1 MVIFFKTTSKAQS
14 MKEIID
20 KVDFLKIT
28 NLLCKRQCEE
38 NEWQAKHWQKIE
50 LILHIH
56 SFCTLRF
63 NQPWIFEKRKVQ
75 KISKSKTWICHK
87 LATIYITFT
96 LYLQLFTQFLHCI
109 RLISNPR
116 WFKVYREDM
125 PWLHANTVLFYI
137 SDLHILVSWGKG
149 GFWNQ
154 ATAYVSGRTVFAK
167 DTPDKG
173 LSSKIHKELWKSNRE
188 NKQPD

>member
-1 MVIFFKTTSKAQS
+1 

-38 NEWQAKHWQKIE
+38 NEWQAKDWQKIE

-75 KISKSKTWICHK
+75 KISKSKTWICHR

-96 LYLQLFTQFLHCI
+96 LYLQLFTQFLQYLQI
-109 RLISNPR
+109 KKEINRNIITFTLRGLTTPFIISNTSKLALSNKWIFIWSIWRITTISYYFIVFKYFLVAIGVFSILNFLR
-116 WFKVYREDM
+116 WLTQNLLKRKKKREHER
-125 PWLHANTVLFYI
+125 L
-137 SDLHILVSWGKG
+137 KG
-149 GFWNQ
+149 R
-154 ATAYVSGRTVFAK
+154 VK
-167 DTPDKG
+167 D
-173 LSSKIHKELWKSNRE
+173 
-188 NKQPD
+188 